1 MLLKCPECQLQV
13 SDKAAECPHC
23 GYPMKPEA
31 IKRKPRKKNNKRRSL
46 PNGFGQISEIKNR
59 NLRNPFRA
67 MITVGKTETGRPIC
81 KPLKPVAYFPTYND
95 AYAALVAYNKNPY
108 DLDSCMTAEELYE
121 KWTNEYFN
129 KISDSHQN
137 TIKWSWKHCTE
148 LHHMLVIDIRAR
160 HIKGCI
166 DNTPN
171 PNLKNQIKSLWNAML
186 DYALEY
192 ELVDRNYARTFKLSE
207 DIFKDIHNIRKEH
220 IPFTDEEINILWS
233 HIKDTPYVDMLL
245 IQCYS
250 GWRPQELCLLEIKN
264 VDLENMTFTGGVKTK
279 AGKKRLVPIHSR
291 IAKLVENNYNK
302 ALDLNSDY
310 LFNYINSGRHK
321 SDIKF
326 THARYQTEL
335 TKICKKL
342 GLNLEHRPHDG
353 RVHFVTSAKK
363 YDVDEYAI
371 KYMVGHSISDITEKI
386 YTKRETQWLKNEIEK
401 IK

>member
-1 MLLKCPECQLQV
+1 
-13 SDKAAECPHC
+13 
-23 GYPMKPEA
+23 
-31 IKRKPRKKNNKRRSL
+31 
-46 PNGFGQISEIKNR
+46 
-59 NLRNPFRA
+59 
-67 MITVGKTETGRPIC
+67 
-81 KPLKPVAYFPTYND
+81 
-95 AYAALVAYNKNPY
+95 
-108 DLDSCMTAEELYE
+108 
-121 KWTNEYFN
+121 
-129 KISDSHQN
+129 
-137 TIKWSWKHCTE
+137 
-148 LHHMLVIDIRAR
+148 
-160 HIKGCI
+160 
-166 DNTPN
+166 
-171 PNLKNQIKSLWNAML
+171 
-186 DYALEY
+186 
-192 ELVDRNYARTFKLSE
+192 
-207 DIFKDIHNIRKEH
+207 
-220 IPFTDEEINILWS
+220 
-233 HIKDTPYVDMLL
+233 
-245 IQCYS
+245 
-250 GWRPQELCLLEIKN
+250 
-264 VDLENMTFTGGVKTK
+264 MTFTGGVKTK